1 MIVQL
6 IPILILNKHYIK
18 HANIFQLIGL
28 TATVGIGSGGSQ
40 KKANQMTA
48 KEHALTLCSRLDLKL
63 PPTQLVD
70 NQLPLVAR
78 ATGILQNFK
87 LLSFISFT
95 YYTMVGMHAS
105 QQIKRPCCLI
115 KQPKLSR
122 VSLFSL
128 PAYWFSGSSLVE

>member
-6 IPILILNKHYIK
+6 IPILILNKHYIH

-70 NQLPLVAR
+70 HKLPLVAR

-87 LLSFISFT
+87 FLSFIFLHIT
-95 YYTMVGMHAS
+95 LWLGCMQVN
-105 QQIKRPCCLI
+105 I
-115 KQPKLSR
+115 
-122 VSLFSL
+122 
-128 PAYWFSGSSLVE
+128 

>member
-6 IPILILNKHYIK
+6 IPILILNKHYIH

-63 PPTQLVD
+63 PPPQLVD
-70 NQLPLVAR
+70 HQLPLVSN
-78 ATGILQNFK
+78 ATGILFQTHIIYFFYILHN
-87 LLSFISFT
+87 
-95 YYTMVGMHAS
+95 GWDAW
-105 QQIKRPCCLI
+105 CC
-115 KQPKLSR
+115 
-122 VSLFSL
+122 SLK
-128 PAYWFSGSSLVE
+128 G